1 MAMKESKPLAVGHCP
16 TRASRPSE
24 ASAQCSQTGRIR
36 LIAGLAAKSPLLAE
50 AVASLAAQSTSARE
64 VPQMINQSTI
74 ETLKEMRL
82 GAMAAAFDDQ
92 LRDMETYRSFSF
104 EERLGLMVDA
114 EWNKRQ
120 GSKLARCIKNANFA
134 EPHASVE
141 GIDYYADRK
150 LDKAEM
156 LRLSTCQYIDQHHH
170 IILEGASGNG
180 KTYIACALG
189 IAACRKLK
197 AVRFIRMPELLDEL
211 NLAKGCG
218 TFKKTVKS
226 FQKMDLL
233 ILDEWLLRCLT
244 PQESYDLLE
253 IIESRCSRS
262 TIFCTQYKSTDWY
275 ERIGAD
281 DDRPVT
287 EAIIDRIIHNAY
299 EIMID
304 GELSMRERYGLK
316 ARESGCAR

>member
-1 MAMKESKPLAVGHCP
+1 MV
-16 TRASRPSE
+16 
-24 ASAQCSQTGRIR
+24 
-36 LIAGLAAKSPLLAE
+36 
-50 AVASLAAQSTSARE
+50 
-64 VPQMINQSTI
+64 NQSTI

-82 GAMAAAFDDQ
+82 GAMAAAFNEQ
-92 LRDMETYRSFSF
+92 LKDPERYRDFAF

-114 EWNKRQ
+114 EWSKRQ
-120 GSKLARCIKNANFA
+120 GSKLARYIKSASFTM
-134 EPHASVE
+134 PHASVE
-141 GIDYYADRK
+141 GIEYYADRK
-150 LDKAEM
+150 LDKTEM
-156 LRLSTCQYIDQHHH
+156 LRLSTCQYINDHHH

-180 KTYIACALG
+180 KTFIACALG

-197 AVRFIRMPELLDEL
+197 TVRFIRMPELLDEL
-211 NLAKGCG
+211 NVAKGCG
-218 TFKKTVKS
+218 TFKKVVKS
-226 FQKMDLL
+226 FQKTDLL

-253 IIESRCSRS
+253 IIESRCNRS
-262 TIFCTQYKSTDWY
+262 TIFCTQYKSKEWY

-304 GELSMRERYGLK
+304 GELSMRERFGIK
-316 ARESGCAR
+316 ARESGWSR